1 MPTGLRMPVGVDGTG
16 GAALASRDEQNHKII
31 KIALSDC
38 DSENAFQD
46 IGLGNW
52 MIFEIDA
59 PEVQAR
65 ALNFIRRIFRQFRA
79 EQRYKLLERTIQFN
93 KTTEGE
99 LDLEFKYLDIESDQE
114 STFKASITGGGF
126 VGAG

>member
-16 GAALASRDEQNHKII
+16 GAALSSRDVQNLKII

-38 DSENAFQD
+38 DSDNAFQD

-79 EQRYKLLERTIQFN
+79 EQRYKLLERTIQFT
-93 KTTEGE
+93 KTSEGE

-114 STFKASITGGGF
+114 ETFKASVTGGGF

>member
-16 GAALASRDEQNHKII
+16 GAALSSGDDQNNKII
-31 KIALSDC
+31 KTALSDC

-46 IGLGNW
+46 IGLGIW
-52 MIFEIDA
+52 MIYEIDS

-65 ALNFIRRIFRQFRA
+65 ALNFIRRMFRQFRA
-79 EQRYKLLERTIQFN
+79 EQRYKLLERTIQFT
-93 KTTEGE
+93 KTVEGE

-114 STFKASITGGGF
+114 TTFKASLTAGGF
-126 VGAG
+126 VGPG

>member
-16 GAALASRDEQNHKII
+16 GAALSSKDEQNHKII

-38 DSENAFQD
+38 DSDNAFQD

-65 ALNFIRRIFRQFRA
+65 ALNIIRRIFRQFRA
-79 EQRYKLLERTIQFN
+79 EQRYKLLERTIRFN

-114 STFKASITGGGF
+114 ATFKASITGGGF

>member
-16 GAALASRDEQNHKII
+16 GAALSSGDAQNQKII

-38 DSENAFQD
+38 DSDNAFQD

-79 EQRYKLLERTIQFN
+79 EQRYKLLERTIQFT

-114 STFKASITGGGF
+114 STFRASVTGGGF

>member
-1 MPTGLRMPVGVDGTG
+1 VGVDAGG
-16 GAALASRDEQNHKII
+16 GAALSSADEQNHKII

-38 DSENAFQD
+38 ESENAFQD

-52 MIFEIDA
+52 MIYEIDS
-59 PEVQAR
+59 PVVQAR
-65 ALNFIRRIFRQFRA
+65 ALNFIRRLFRQFRA
-79 EQRYKLLERTIQFN
+79 EQRYKLLERTIAFS

-114 STFKASITGGGF
+114 ETFKASLTAGGF
-126 VGAG
+126 IGAG

>member
-1 MPTGLRMPVGVDGTG
+1 MPVGVDGTG
-16 GAALASRDEQNHKII
+16 GAALDSGDSQNKKII

-38 DSENAFQD
+38 DSDNAFQD

-79 EQRYKLLERTIQFN
+79 EQRFKLLERTIRFE

-114 STFKASITGGGF
+114 QTFKASVTGGGF